1 MKVRFLLLA
10 LGLPLVAQ
18 APAPA
23 PAPGDVT
30 PKQAVQMLGRVE
42 ARESFLDSGEAHSE
56 PQSLYRFFHKP
67 EYFQLRGNP
76 VIGYYAA
83 EKFKWEGNRVAWL
96 GIKPATTDAKAIQPQ
111 AWDAAFR
118 VVAKLRGLVAD
129 PNAPIK
135 IQGACVGAVLEPT
148 FEAPYRG
155 VCIEI
160 RITSPSG
167 TMLHRFSVGKPEIED
182 AVAASL
188 DFVVN
193 FARAINQPEP
203 IPAPKKVKK

>member
-1 MKVRFLLLA
+1 MKGFLALA

-18 APAPA
+18 APAPE
-23 PAPGDVT
+23 GVS
-30 PKQAVQMLGRVE
+30 PKQAALIMGRIE
-42 ARESFLDSGEAHSE
+42 ARESFLDSAEARKE
-56 PQSLYRFFHKP
+56 PQSLYKFFYKP
-67 EYFQLRGNP
+67 DYLQLRGNP

-96 GIKPATTDAKAIQPQ
+96 GIKPATADAKPIQAQ

-118 VVAKLRGLVAD
+118 VVARLRGLVID

-135 IQGACVGAVLEPT
+135 VQGACVGAVIEPT
-148 FEAPYRG
+148 MQSPFRG
-155 VCIEI
+155 VCIEM

-167 TMLHRFSVGKPEIED
+167 VMLHRFSVGKPEIED

-188 DFVVN
+188 DWVLS

-203 IPAPKKVKK
+203 VPAKKANR